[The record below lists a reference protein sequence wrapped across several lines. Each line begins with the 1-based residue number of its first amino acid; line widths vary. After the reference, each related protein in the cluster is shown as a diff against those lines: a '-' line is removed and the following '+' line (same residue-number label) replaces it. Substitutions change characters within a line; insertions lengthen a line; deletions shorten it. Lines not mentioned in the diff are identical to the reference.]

1 MKYRLAIFDFDGTLA
16 DSLPWFLRIANTVA
30 DKHGFRRIETHEI
43 ESLRGKGSR
52 EIVRHFQVPMW
63 RMPLIARD
71 VRRMKAASLDGISL
85 FAGVDGM
92 LESLS
97 AKGVVRAMVSSDSED
112 NVRRSLGTNARAISH
127 FACGASLF
135 GKAKKFAKVM
145 RVAGIP
151 PAQTIAIGDEVRDA
165 EAAQKAGIDFG
176 AVSWGYASMEAL
188 RRTRPALVFERMEE
202 IAEKL
207 G

>member
-1 MKYRLAIFDFDGTLA
+1 MKYRLAIFDLDGTLA

-145 RVAGIP
+145 RLAGIP

-176 AVSWGYASMEAL
+176 AVSWGYASVEAL

>member
-1 MKYRLAIFDFDGTLA
+1 MKYRLAIFDLDGTLA
-16 DSLPWFLRIANTVA
+16 DSLPWFLRIANSVA
-30 DKHGFRRIETHEI
+30 DRHGFRRIETHEI

-52 EIVRHFQVPMW
+52 EIVRHLQVPMW
-63 RMPLIARD
+63 RIPLIARD

-85 FAGVDGM
+85 FAGVEGM
-92 LESLS
+92 LASLA
-97 AKGVVRAMVSSDSED
+97 AKGVVCAMVSSDSEE
-112 NVRRSLGTNARAISH
+112 NVRRSLGTNARAISQ
-127 FACGASLF
+127 FACGAALF

-151 PAQTIAIGDEVRDA
+151 ASQTIAIGDEVRDA
-165 EAAQKAGIDFG
+165 EAARKARIDFG
-176 AVSWGYASMEAL
+176 AVTWGYATVEAL
-188 RRTRPALVFERMEE
+188 RQTDPALVFTRMEE

>member
-1 MKYRLAIFDFDGTLA
+1 MKYRLAIFDLDGTLA

-43 ESLRGKGSR
+43 ETLRGKGSR

-92 LESLS
+92 LENLS

-176 AVSWGYASMEAL
+176 AVTWGYASMEAL